1 MASRCG
7 TSLETALTATSCAA
21 WLMHSHAYFICT
33 GINTPKDFCHQR
45 PLWATLVAAAAAAS
59 VGGSAAV
66 AVAVAVAVAGRG
78 GGVSSA
84 AGAMA
89 SATYRTNAR
98 HRAAAK
104 AEGVVGMHHS
114 CDVATVAAAAG
125 RGGEGSSEVGA
136 VASATSRINAAH
148 RGGRPCRRRRRSPH
162 RRPRWCSPPPSVPNA
177 DFNKGMKLLPY
188 DKEDELQ
195 KHFNGTKLIGDF
207 NGTAPSSSG
216 FDRCRQS
223 MPCRTTFLFRT
234 TSLAAA
240 LLTPDGGIHL
250 GHCWPFRER

>member
-1 MASRCG
+1 MVKTLTIPTSTSSNPASYDT
-7 TSLETALTATSCAA
+7 TSRRTSRLRQTLRRVLLQARHPHTHTSPLAA
-21 WLMHSHAYFICT
+21 SSPPDKQKFASCSK
-33 GINTPKDFCHQR
+33 P
-45 PLWATLVAAAAAAS
+45 ALVA
-59 VGGSAAV
+59 
-66 AVAVAVAVAGRG
+66 
-78 GGVSSA
+78 SS
-84 AGAMA
+84 
-89 SATYRTNAR
+89 
-98 HRAAAK
+98 
-104 AEGVVGMHHS
+104 
-114 CDVATVAAAAG
+114 
-125 RGGEGSSEVGA
+125 
-136 VASATSRINAAH
+136 
-148 RGGRPCRRRRRSPH
+148 
-162 RRPRWCSPPPSVPNA
+162 SPPPSVPNA